1 MNVIPTKIHGI
12 IDYISG
18 VFFCMSPWL
27 FGFAT
32 DNADMWIPIIL
43 GVLAVVYSLFT
54 DYEWGIIRRL
64 PMPVH
69 LTLDIMS
76 GVLMAAS
83 PWIFGFADQVYLPHV
98 IFGFFEIGAGLLTQR
113 APSYS
118 H

>member
-43 GVLAVVYSLFT
+43 G
-54 DYEWGIIRRL
+54 EWGFDGSFS
-64 PMPVH
+64 
-69 LTLDIMS
+69 LDLWICRS
-76 GVLMAAS
+76 GVSATCHF
-83 PWIFGFADQVYLPHV
+83 W
-98 IFGFFEIGAGLLTQR
+98 FF
-113 APSYS
+113 
-118 H
+118 